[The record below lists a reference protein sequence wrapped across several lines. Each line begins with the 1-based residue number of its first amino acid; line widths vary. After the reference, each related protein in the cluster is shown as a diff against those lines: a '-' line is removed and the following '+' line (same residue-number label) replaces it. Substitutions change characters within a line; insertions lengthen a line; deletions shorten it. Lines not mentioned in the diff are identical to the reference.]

1 MGYINVYTKNS
12 AIMKRETPGKEQT
25 EAQLSRRDFLKMGVS
40 ALSLVALLE
49 AGGAGLL
56 FMKPRSSDGAF
67 GGMVT
72 AGVADSFPPR
82 SVTEFP
88 DGRFYLV
95 RAADGGF
102 LAVYRRCTHL
112 GCTVS
117 WEPEQN
123 RFFCPCHASTFD
135 IHGAVLN
142 PPAPRALDTFAVRI
156 EADQVIVDTSQIQS
170 RDDFAPEQLAY
181 L

>member
-1 MGYINVYTKNS
+1 
-12 AIMKRETPGKEQT
+12 MKRESSNHQQKD
-25 EAQLSRRDFLKMGVS
+25 AQLTRRDFLKMGVS

-49 AGGAGLL
+49 VGGASLL
-56 FMKPRSSDGAF
+56 FMKPRSSDGEF

-72 AGVADSFPPR
+72 AGMAESFPPG

-95 RAADGGF
+95 RAGDGGF

-112 GCTVS
+112 GCTVN

-135 IHGAVLN
+135 MHGEVEN
-142 PPAPRALDTFAVRI
+142 PPAPRALDTFPVQI
-156 EADQVIVDTSQIQS
+156 EAEQVLVDTSRIQS
-170 RDDFAPEQLAY
+170 RDGFSPEQLAY
-181 L
+181 A

>member
-1 MGYINVYTKNS
+1 MRQKTTHKINHKD
-12 AIMKRETPGKEQT
+12 
-25 EAQLSRRDFLKMGVS
+25 AQLSRRDFLKMGVS

-49 AGGAGLL
+49 VGGASLL
-56 FMKPRSSDGAF
+56 FMKPRTAEGEF
-67 GGMVT
+67 GGLVT
-72 AGVADSFPPR
+72 AGAVDSFPAS

-112 GCTVS
+112 GCTVN

-123 RFFCPCHASTFD
+123 SFFCPCHASTFD
-135 IHGAVLN
+135 IHGAVQS
-142 PPAPRALDTFAVRI
+142 PPAPRALDTFPVQI
-156 EADQVIVDTSQIQS
+156 EASEVLVDTSRIQN
-170 RDDFAPEQLAY
+170 RDGFAPEQLAY
-181 L
+181 A

>member
-1 MGYINVYTKNS
+1 
-12 AIMKRETPGKEQT
+12 MKREMNSKKQK

-49 AGGAGLL
+49 VGGASLL
-56 FMKPRSSDGAF
+56 FMKPRNNEGEF
-67 GGMVT
+67 GGLVT
-72 AGVADSFPPR
+72 AGTVDSFPPG

-112 GCTVS
+112 GCTVN
-117 WEPEQN
+117 WEAEQN

-135 IHGAVLN
+135 AHGEVEN
-142 PPAPRALDTFAVRI
+142 PPAPRALDTFPVQI
-156 EADQVIVDTSQIQS
+156 EASQVLVDTSRTQS
-170 RDDFAPEQLAY
+170 RDGFAPEQLAY
-181 L
+181 A

>member
-1 MGYINVYTKNS
+1 
-12 AIMKRETPGKEQT
+12 MKRESSIHQQKD
-25 EAQLSRRDFLKMGVS
+25 AQLTRRDFLKMGVS

-49 AGGAGLL
+49 VGGASLL
-56 FMKPRSSDGAF
+56 FMKPRSSDGEF

-72 AGVADSFPPR
+72 AGMAESFPPG

-95 RAADGGF
+95 RAGDGGF

-112 GCTVS
+112 GCTVN

-135 IHGAVLN
+135 MHGEVEN
-142 PPAPRALDTFAVRI
+142 PPAPRALDTFPVQI
-156 EADQVIVDTSQIQS
+156 EAEQVLVDTSRIQS
-170 RDDFAPEQLAY
+170 RDGFSPEQLAY
-181 L
+181 A